1 MFGDSKEKEAS
12 PPAYSSSSPSEP
24 GPSTTSTSHGV
35 TVTLTS
41 PGPYLPGST
50 INAELSIPDD
60 VRSSIQ
66 GEIHCSVEGKSS
78 VEIMG
83 KQRYQ
88 VRFHLHPVRPGRAD
102 IQKAQMLNVGLG
114 GNAVPIS
121 GREEHLFASHAIDIS
136 PGSGVVPITL
146 QIPDRRTCSCQGE
159 EDGIMPSLGWKGSL
173 GDRNRVIWRL
183 KVFFARKGI
192 LKRDIK

>member
-1 MFGDSKEKEAS
+1 MGCMWRSCFGRYMAEEDIGLHLSTLLSGRSDGVKRQGTRPLICDLSSRYSRPYLELGMFGDSKEKEAS
-12 PPAYSSSSPSEP
+12 PPAYSSSEPSEP

-50 INAELSIPDD
+50 INADLSIPDD
-60 VRSSIQ
+60 VRSSIS

-88 VRFHLHPVRPGRAD
+88 VRFHSSPREAR
-102 IQKAQMLNVGLG
+102 
-114 GNAVPIS
+114 S
-121 GREEHLFASHAIDIS
+121 G
-136 PGSGVVPITL
+136 
-146 QIPDRRTCSCQGE
+146 
-159 EDGIMPSLGWKGSL
+159 
-173 GDRNRVIWRL
+173 
-183 KVFFARKGI
+183 
-192 LKRDIK
+192 